1 MIVGTTFRRPVHLFN
16 RTRKKKK
23 KKKPLVSQRHKPEN
37 SYMKYWKVIKYWA
50 KRTYDVTS
58 PDLEMLFF
66 LYDERLFTIS
76 KFESYDNIFKWDKDR
91 FYSLKKRGWIH
102 VWRNHTIGEARLY
115 ELTYK
120 GKRMIQSIYKKMN
133 GEEPIP
139 TSERRN
145 PVMRRNGSYTD
156 KVYAMAINQ
165 FNDELKKSEQH
176 PDIESL
182 DIESSDH

>member
-1 MIVGTTFRRPVHLFN
+1 
-16 RTRKKKK
+16 
-23 KKKPLVSQRHKPEN
+23 
-37 SYMKYWKVIKYWA
+37 
-50 KRTYDVTS
+50 
-58 PDLEMLFF
+58 
-66 LYDERLFTIS
+66 
-76 KFESYDNIFKWDKDR
+76 
-91 FYSLKKRGWIH
+91 
-102 VWRNHTIGEARLY
+102 
-115 ELTYK
+115 
-120 GKRMIQSIYKKMN
+120 MIQSIYKKMN

-165 FNDELKKSEQH
+165 FNDELKKLEQH